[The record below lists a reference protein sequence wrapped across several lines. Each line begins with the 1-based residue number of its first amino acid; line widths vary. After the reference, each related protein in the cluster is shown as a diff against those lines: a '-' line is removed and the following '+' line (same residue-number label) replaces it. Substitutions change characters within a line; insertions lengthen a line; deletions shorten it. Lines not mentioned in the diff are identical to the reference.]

1 MPHQTNHLPKR
12 QATRSVP
19 HPLSCDTGPTC
30 YQPSCWLYRPLL
42 SPAPNS
48 IVRTPDLCFLPC
60 PKSLYTTSN
69 SSILDFCSCPDCV
82 QNSSSFQSPLRSL
95 SKIFFGPP
103 SSPLPHLSMSSLHW
117 FSTWHRN
124 CRSRSCLLHRSGC
137 LVQAFFIPTSVPD
150 KSGFNHELRLLPLL

>member
-19 HPLSCDTGPTC
+19 HPLSCDMGPTC

-48 IVRTPDLCFLPC
+48 VVRTPDLCFLPC
-60 PKSLYTTSN
+60 PKSLYTPSN
-69 SSILDFCSCPDCV
+69 SSRLDFCSCPDCV

-103 SSPLPHLSMSSLHW
+103 SSPLPHLCPPSIGFPPGIETAGAGAASS
-117 FSTWHRN
+117 TGPAAWHRHFL
-124 CRSRSCLLHRSGC
+124 SPPQCL
-137 LVQAFFIPTSVPD
+137 TSLA
-150 KSGFNHELRLLPLL
+150 STTS